1 MFIAMKKILS
11 FLLFAVLL
19 VLAAAGGW
27 YYAYLQQQPVQ
38 PAHQAVSREGVL
50 TEIKRLN
57 RLESTAFH
65 IDTIIK
71 TEKQG
76 NWYMLWQDAQT
87 GLFMARGQVV
97 AGVDLDKLTVENVQ
111 IADDTV
117 ILSLPPVEILNVNL
131 DNIDVYDIKT
141 GSLGLTPI
149 DKTVFQEVQDKAKQQ
164 VLESACKAGILGFAQ
179 AQAQTQL
186 ETLFALA
193 RTKVSVYPSSLPPC
207 KV

>member
-1 MFIAMKKILS
+1 MFI
-11 FLLFAVLL
+11 VLL
-19 VLAAAGGW
+19 GVAAAGGW
-27 YYAYLQQQPVQ
+27 YYAYSQQQQAAQPV
-38 PAHQAVSREGVL
+38 HQVLSRESVL

-97 AGVDLDKLTVENVQ
+97 AGVDLDKLTAENVQ
-111 IADDTV
+111 IVGDTV

-149 DKTVFQEVQDKAKQQ
+149 DKTVFQEVQNRAKQQ

-193 RTKVSVYPSSLPPC
+193 QTKVSVYPSSLPPC
-207 KV
+207 KA

>member
-1 MFIAMKKILS
+1 MKKD
-11 FLLFAVLL
+11 FTYLLFMILL
-19 VLAAAGGW
+19 VSAAAGGW
-27 YYAYLQQQPVQ
+27 YHASLQEKAATQPVHQ
-38 PAHQAVSREGVL
+38 PLSREGVL

-71 TEKQG
+71 TEKPG
-76 NWYMLWQDAQT
+76 NWFMLWQDAQT
-87 GLFMARGQVV
+87 GLFMARGKVV
-97 AGVDLDKLTVENVQ
+97 AGVDLDKLTAESVQ
-111 IADDTV
+111 IVGDTV

-164 VLESACKAGILGFAQ
+164 VLESACKAGILNFAQ
-179 AQAQTQL
+179 TQAQSQL

-193 RTKVSVYPSSLPPC
+193 QTKVSVYPSSLPPC

>member
-1 MFIAMKKILS
+1 MKKVFS
-11 FLLFAVLL
+11 FLLFIILL
-19 VLAAAGGW
+19 VSAAAGGW
-27 YYAYLQQQPVQ
+27 YYASLQEKAATQPVHQ
-38 PAHQAVSREGVL
+38 PLSREGVL

-71 TEKQG
+71 TEKPG
-76 NWYMLWQDAQT
+76 NWIMLWQDAQT
-87 GLFMARGQVV
+87 GLFMARGKVV
-97 AGVDLDKLTVENVQ
+97 AGVDLDKLTAESVQ
-111 IADDTV
+111 IVGDTV

-164 VLESACKAGILGFAQ
+164 VLESACKAGILNFAQ
-179 AQAQTQL
+179 TQAQSQL

-193 RTKVSVYPSSLPPC
+193 QTKVSVYPSSLPPC

>member
-1 MFIAMKKILS
+1 MKKILS

-27 YYAYLQQQPVQ
+27 YYAHSQQQQTAKPV
-38 PAHQAVSREGVL
+38 HQAISREGVL

-111 IADDTV
+111 IVGDTV

-193 RTKVSVYPSSLPPC
+193 QTKVSVYPSSLPPC
-207 KV
+207 KA